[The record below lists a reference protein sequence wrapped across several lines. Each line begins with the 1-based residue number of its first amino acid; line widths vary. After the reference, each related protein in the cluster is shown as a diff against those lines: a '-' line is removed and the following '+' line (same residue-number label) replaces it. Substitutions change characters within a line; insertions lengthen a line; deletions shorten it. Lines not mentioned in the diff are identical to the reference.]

1 MIETVKTFL
10 ENIKEQ
16 KHVQLLLVQG
26 DFRVTL
32 NCQQQTVHLVIKN
45 GGIFILQGSVESST
59 KYEISGDLT
68 AMKQL
73 LKGKERLRVLEK
85 NGQLKVS
92 APLRV
97 KLLLESIFYLSKTQN
112 CELAKII

>member
-16 KHVQLLLVQG
+16 GHVQQLLFQG
-26 DFRVTL
+26 DLRVTL
-32 NCQQQTVHLVIKN
+32 NCQQQAVHLVIKN
-45 GGIFILQGSVESST
+45 GGIFILQGSEESQT
-59 KYEISGDLT
+59 KYEISGNLT
-68 AMKQL
+68 AMEQL
-73 LKGKERLRVLEK
+73 LAGKERLRVLEK

-97 KLLLESIFYLSKTQN
+97 KLLLESIFFLTKTEKP
-112 CELAKII
+112 ELAKII